1 MNRILHLIYIGI
13 IISLAGIM
21 SGCSSI
27 KKNAQ
32 DEKTIYVTIAP
43 IKALVEDITCNDF
56 EIKILV
62 PQGASPETFELTA
75 RQIADLESA
84 RLIFRTGLIDFEQGL
99 TDKLN
104 NSSAIVS
111 LNEGIETLAGS
122 CSHAHHGGHKHGI
135 DPHIWTSP
143 KGLKVI
149 AANIYTA
156 IDQLYPD
163 STKYESAY
171 TTLLSKLD
179 SLDCYVTSRL
189 EESGV
194 EAFMIYHPAF
204 TYYADDYELRQIA
217 IEHEGKEPSPK
228 QLAELIEAGRH
239 NGMKHIFYQPQY
251 SVDKVA
257 GIAAEIGAEPVVCDP
272 LAEDIASEIK
282 RITDLIA
289 E

>member
-13 IISLAGIM
+13 VISLACILSNCK
-21 SGCSSI
+21 SGSNDG
-27 KKNAQ
+27 KT
-32 DEKTIYVTIAP
+32 ETTIYVTIAP

-56 EIKILV
+56 EVKILV
-62 PQGASPETFELTA
+62 PQGASPETFEPTA
-75 RQIADLESA
+75 RHIADLESA
-84 RLIFRTGLIDFEQGL
+84 GLIFRTGLIDFEQGL
-99 TDKLN
+99 TDKLS

-111 LNEGIETLAGS
+111 LNKGIEPLAGS
-122 CSHAHHGGHKHGI
+122 CSHAHHGVHSHGI

-143 KGLKVI
+143 RGLKVI

-156 IDQLYPD
+156 IEEIYPD
-163 STKYESAY
+163 STKYRSAY
-171 TTLLSKLD
+171 TTLLSRLD

-228 QLAELIEAGRH
+228 QLAELIETGRR
-239 NGMKHIFYQPQY
+239 NDVKHIFYQPQY
-251 SVDKVA
+251 SVDKVT
-257 GIAAEIGAEPVVCDP
+257 GIAAEIGAEPVVCNP
-272 LAEDIASEIK
+272 LAADIADEIK